1 MESGVTDNVLDNPIW
16 NALCTAH
23 ARFAH
28 GGDLARRYPAS
39 VTPLAAMAVPTAAA
53 YEALAGILQPER
65 TAALFLPAPPTLPDG
80 WQLERATPV
89 WQMVWTGDGG
99 EVQEFP
105 MEDMLPADAAD
116 MLALA
121 TLSRPGPLTM
131 RALEL
136 GRFLGIRSGGQLVAL
151 AGERLRLNGYVEISG
166 VCTHPEYRGH
176 GYAQA
181 LVAAV
186 ARRIVHDAAVPFLHV
201 NTANA
206 AAAHVYEKMGFRTRR
221 LMQVAVLRAPQ

>member
-1 MESGVTDNVLDNPIW
+1 MPSPSRRQYRPARHRCCCTRVSPPGQGSGRQRPSSCMKTVGMHAGSPAMSRFVRPVLTSAAVAPRRASSYSPASCLSTTDTESGVTDDVLDNPIW

-105 MEDMLPADAAD
+105 MED
-116 MLALA
+116 
-121 TLSRPGPLTM
+121 
-131 RALEL
+131 
-136 GRFLGIRSGGQLVAL
+136 
-151 AGERLRLNGYVEISG
+151 
-166 VCTHPEYRGH
+166 
-176 GYAQA
+176 
-181 LVAAV
+181 
-186 ARRIVHDAAVPFLHV
+186 
-201 NTANA
+201 
-206 AAAHVYEKMGFRTRR
+206 
-221 LMQVAVLRAPQ
+221 